1 MNSYSIVGWSVDV
14 IFHFHFWKTF
24 LGEEAWTLG
33 WLLPSSP
40 LKMLLHCLL
49 TASDE
54 KSNIIFIF
62 IFCLYCL
69 FLLTSLEMFFFF
81 NGVEQFNSDVAPCGL
96 FNVSCAHNVH
106 LALWKFLSMFLKK
119 LFLPFWSFQKLQIT
133 HILDLLNIPYPSDML
148 CSLKNIFFVCVW
160 FHFGYGQFF
169 MALCS
174 LIFPQPHPIHQQHLI
189 CY

>member
-1 MNSYSIVGWSVDV
+1 MYFPHRHLFCCPWCLCVYPDFHLRSVDAFNISYYVCLLVMNSFSICRLVLDV

-106 LALWKFLSMFLKK
+106 LALWKFFCECFSKNYFFPSGLFRNSK
-119 LFLPFWSFQKLQIT
+119 L
-133 HILDLLNIPYPSDML
+133 
-148 CSLKNIFFVCVW
+148 
-160 FHFGYGQFF
+160 
-169 MALCS
+169 
-174 LIFPQPHPIHQQHLI
+174 LI
-189 CY
+189 Y